1 MKFPLRLKDNSAL
14 IICVI
19 TFNNYIS
26 KKLLMKKSK
35 TQKLKTTI
43 INNFSYG
50 TTRIENSYI
59 KEQISGA
66 SVQFHT

>member
-50 TTRIENSYI
+50 QY
-59 KEQISGA
+59 EQNGL
-66 SVQFHT
+66 